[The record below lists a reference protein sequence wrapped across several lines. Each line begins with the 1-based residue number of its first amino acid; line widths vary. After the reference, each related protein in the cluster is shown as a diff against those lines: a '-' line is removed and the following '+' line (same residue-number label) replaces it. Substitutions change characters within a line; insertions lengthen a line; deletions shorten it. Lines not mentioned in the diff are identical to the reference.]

1 MVELILHVVLMCYFI
16 VGNGQ
21 FSSSNHRQET
31 CCTVQSSRCFKHV
44 SGDGDKSWLVEG
56 EKEQST
62 GCTSSSSFPRTAEG
76 DDLWSEGGGELWL
89 L

>member
-1 MVELILHVVLMCYFI
+1 M
-16 VGNGQ
+16 
-21 FSSSNHRQET
+21 
-31 CCTVQSSRCFKHV
+31 SSRAKLI
-44 SGDGDKSWLVEG
+44 GEERGESWLVEG